1 MNCHPEL
8 DSGSRGVCLD
18 SCFRRN
24 DRERKYMNNITFF
37 GSIPAIITPFK
48 KNGDLDVPA
57 LRKFVE
63 FQIEGEIDAIVP
75 CGSTGEAA
83 TLSEDE
89 YQTVIETVVKE
100 VNGKIPVIAG
110 AGSND
115 TQKAIRLSNIA
126 KEAGANALLHVT
138 PFYNKPTPNGLV
150 AHFKAIAEVGL
161 PIVIYNVPGRTGS
174 NVSPATIVRIAR
186 EVPLVK
192 AVKEASGS
200 IIQMMEII
208 KLVNTEGPKDF
219 AVLSGDDAFTLPLIA
234 AGGHGC
240 ISVVCNEVPQQFSD
254 MVHAALAGDWNKAK
268 SLHYQLWDLMN
279 VNFIESNP
287 IPVKTALS
295 LMGKIELGLRLPLV
309 PLEEKSEEALKKV
322 LKDLKII

>member
-1 MNCHPEL
+1 
-8 DSGSRGVCLD
+8 
-18 SCFRRN
+18 
-24 DRERKYMNNITFF
+24 MNNNNNVKFF

-48 KNGDLDVPA
+48 KNGDLDLPA
-57 LRKFVE
+57 LKKFVE
-63 FQIEGEIDAIVP
+63 FQITGGIDAIVP

-83 TLSEDE
+83 TMDE
-89 YQTVIETVVKE
+89 KDYQVVLETTVKQ
-100 VNGKIPVIAG
+100 VNGRIPVIAG

-115 TQKAIRLSNIA
+115 TKKAIRLSKIA
-126 KEAGANALLHVT
+126 KKAGANALLHVT

-150 AHFKAIAEVGL
+150 AHFKAIADEVGL
-161 PIVIYNVPGRTGS
+161 PVVIYNVPGRTGS
-174 NVSPATIVRIAR
+174 NVSPAVIIRIAR

-208 KLVNTEGPKDF
+208 KLSKTEGPEDF

-254 MVHAALAGDWNKAK
+254 MVHAALSGNWGRAK
-268 SLHYQLWDLMN
+268 TLHYQLWDLMN
-279 VNFIESNP
+279 MNFIESNP

-309 PLEEKSEEALKKV
+309 EMEESNKEKLIKV
-322 LKDLKII
+322 LKSLRLISN

>member
-1 MNCHPEL
+1 M
-8 DSGSRGVCLD
+8 S
-18 SCFRRN
+18 
-24 DRERKYMNNITFF
+24 NIKFL

-48 KNGDLDVPA
+48 KNGDLDLPT
-57 LRKFVE
+57 LKKFVE
-63 FQIEGEIDAIVP
+63 FQIEGGIDAIVP

-83 TLSEDE
+83 TMDEKE
-89 YQTVIETVVKE
+89 YQTVIETVVKQ
-100 VNGKIPVIAG
+100 VNGRIPVIAG

-115 TQKAIRLSNIA
+115 TKKAIRFSEIA
-126 KEAGANALLHVT
+126 KKAGANALLHVT

-150 AHFKAIAEVGL
+150 AHFKAVAEVGL

-174 NVSPATIVRIAR
+174 NVSPAVIIRIAR

-200 IIQMMEII
+200 IIQMMEIV
-208 KLVNTEGPKDF
+208 KLAATEGPEDF
-219 AVLSGDDAFTLPLIA
+219 SVLSGDDAFTLPLIA

-240 ISVVCNEVPQQFSD
+240 ISVVCNEVPAQFSE
-254 MVHAALAGDWNKAK
+254 MVHGALSGNWDQAK
-268 SLHYQLWDLMN
+268 TLHYQLWDLMTI
-279 VNFIESNP
+279 NFIESNP

-309 PLEEKSEEALKKV
+309 PMEEKNKSVLTKTLKE
-322 LKDLKII
+322 LKLI

>member
-1 MNCHPEL
+1 MSNL
-8 DSGSRGVCLD
+8 R
-18 SCFRRN
+18 
-24 DRERKYMNNITFF
+24 FF

-48 KNGDLDVPA
+48 KNGSLDLPA
-57 LRKFVE
+57 LKKFVE
-63 FQIEGEIDAIVP
+63 FQIKGGIDAIVP

-83 TLSEDE
+83 TMDE
-89 YQTVIETVVKE
+89 KDYQVVIETVIKQ
-100 VNGKIPVIAG
+100 VNGRIPVIAG

-115 TQKAIRLSNIA
+115 TKRAVHLSRIA
-126 KEAGANALLHVT
+126 KRAGASALLHVT

-150 AHFKAIAEVGL
+150 AHFKEIAQVGL

-174 NVSPATIVRIAR
+174 NVSPAVIIRVAR
-186 EVPLVK
+186 EVSLVK

-208 KLVNTEGPKDF
+208 KLAATEGPEDF

-240 ISVVCNEVPQQFSD
+240 ISVICNEVPQQFSE
-254 MVHAALAGDWNKAK
+254 MVHSALSGNWDRAK
-268 SLHYQLWDLMN
+268 TLHYQLWDLMN
-279 VNFIESNP
+279 ANFIESNP

-309 PLEEKSEEALKKV
+309 PLEAKNEEALKKV
-322 LKDLKII
+322 LKNLKLI

>member
-1 MNCHPEL
+1 MSTEI
-8 DSGSRGVCLD
+8 
-18 SCFRRN
+18 
-24 DRERKYMNNITFF
+24 KFF

-48 KNGDLDVPA
+48 ANGELDLPA
-57 LRKFVE
+57 LKKFIK
-63 FQIEGEIDAIVP
+63 FQLDGGIDGIVP

-83 TLSEDE
+83 TMNEGE
-89 YQTVIETVVKE
+89 YIEVIETVVKE
-100 VNGKIPVIAG
+100 VAGRIPVIAG

-115 TQKAIRLSNIA
+115 TAKAVHFSKIA
-126 KEAGANALLHVT
+126 KAAGADALLHVT

-174 NVSPATIVRIAR
+174 NVSPATIIRIAR

-200 IIQMMEII
+200 IIQMMEIV
-208 KLVNTEGPKDF
+208 KLAASEGPKDF
-219 AVLSGDDAFTLPLIA
+219 SVLSGDDAFTLPLIA

-240 ISVVCNEVPQQFSD
+240 ISVVCNEIPKEFSD
-254 MVHAALAGDWNKAK
+254 MVHLALDGDLEEAR
-268 SLHYQLWDLMN
+268 SLHYRIWDLMN

-309 PLEEKSEEALKKV
+309 PLEEKNKEALIKV
-322 LKDLKII
+322 LKNLKLI

>member
-1 MNCHPEL
+1 MN
-8 DSGSRGVCLD
+8 
-18 SCFRRN
+18 
-24 DRERKYMNNITFF
+24 KNIRFF

-48 KNGDLDVPA
+48 KNGGLDLSS
-57 LRKFVE
+57 LKKFVE
-63 FQIEGEIDAIVP
+63 FQIEGGIDAIVP

-83 TLSEDE
+83 TMDEKE
-89 YQTVIETVVKE
+89 YQIVIETVVKQ
-100 VNGKIPVIAG
+100 VNGRIPVIAG

-115 TQKAIRLSNIA
+115 TKKAIRFSQIA
-126 KEAGANALLHVT
+126 KKAGANALLHVT

-150 AHFKAIAEVGL
+150 AHFKAIADLVGL

-174 NVSPATIVRIAR
+174 NVSPAVIIRIAR

-208 KLVNTEGPKDF
+208 KLATTEGPKDF
-219 AVLSGDDAFTLPLIA
+219 SVLSGDDAFTLPLIA

-240 ISVVCNEVPQQFSD
+240 ISVVCNEIPKEFSD
-254 MVHAALAGDWNKAK
+254 MVHAALAGNWGKAK
-268 SLHYQLWDLMN
+268 TLHYQLWNLMN
-279 VNFIESNP
+279 INFIESNP
-287 IPVKTALS
+287 IPVKSALS

-309 PLEEKSEEALKKV
+309 PLEAKNEEALKKV
-322 LKDLKII
+322 LKNLKLI